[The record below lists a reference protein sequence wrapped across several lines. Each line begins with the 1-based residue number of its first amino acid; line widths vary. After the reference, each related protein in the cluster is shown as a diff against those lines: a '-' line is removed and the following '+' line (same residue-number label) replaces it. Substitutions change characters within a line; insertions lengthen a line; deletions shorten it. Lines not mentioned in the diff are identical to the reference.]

1 MFRFEWLFLIQMIMG
16 GLLILLLIKV
26 MQMKKQVDDVVKEI
40 LSYISFVTEEQQE
53 EMQENLETEPKMLSR
68 KKKENQD
75 ELQNKLIQ
83 SVLGEYFL

>member
-40 LSYISFVTEEQQE
+40 LSYISFVTEEPQE

>member
-26 MQMKKQVDDVVKEI
+26 TQMKKQVDDVIKEI
-40 LSYISFVTEEQQE
+40 LNYISFVTEETQE
-53 EMQENLETEPKMLSR
+53 EMQEKPEIEPRVISN

>member
-40 LSYISFVTEEQQE
+40 LSYISFVTEEPQE
-53 EMQENLETEPKMLSR
+53 EMQEKLESEPSMISR